1 MPGIRALVIAIG
13 LGIGVGVYVQAWLHW
28 PTFLAVAIGAVM
40 AIVLLLLAASLGE
53 DPATAD
59 AAWRRAAADLI
70 GRPPAG
76 KPDEPAAG
84 DPPTA
89 PRARP

>member
-1 MPGIRALVIAIG
+1 
-13 LGIGVGVYVQAWLHW
+13 
-28 PTFLAVAIGAVM
+28 
-40 AIVLLLLAASLGE
+40 LLLAASLGE

-70 GRPPAG
+70 GRPPAR
-76 KPDEPAAG
+76 KPDERAAG
-84 DPPTA
+84 DPPTG

>member
-1 MPGIRALVIAIG
+1 MPGIRAVALAIG
-13 LGIGVGVYVQAWLHW
+13 LGLGVGAYAQAWLHW

-53 DPATAD
+53 DAAAAD
-59 AAWRRAAADLI
+59 AAWREAAADLV
-70 GRPPAG
+70 GRPPART
-76 KPDEPAAG
+76 PDEPTTG
-84 DPPTA
+84 DPPTT

>member
-1 MPGIRALVIAIG
+1 VPGIRALVIAIG
-13 LGIGVGVYVQAWLHW
+13 LGLGVGVYVGAWLHW

-53 DPATAD
+53 DPAAAD
-59 AAWRRAAADLI
+59 AAWREAAPDLV
-70 GRPPAG
+70 GPPPRTPG
-76 KPDEPAAG
+76 EPAAG

>member
-1 MPGIRALVIAIG
+1 MPGIRALVIALG
-13 LGIGVGVYVQAWLHW
+13 LGFGVGVYVQAWLHW

-40 AIVLLLLAASLGE
+40 AIVMLLLAASLGE
-53 DPATAD
+53 DPAAAD
-59 AAWRRAAADLI
+59 AAWREAAPDLI
-70 GRPPAG
+70 GRAAAR
-76 KPDEPAAG
+76 KADEPGPA

>member
-13 LGIGVGVYVQAWLHW
+13 LGLGVGVYVQAWLHW

-40 AIVLLLLAASLGE
+40 AVVLLLLAASLGE
-53 DPATAD
+53 DPAAAD
-59 AAWRRAAADLI
+59 AAWREAAPDLV
-70 GRPPAG
+70 GRPPTR
-76 KPDEPAAG
+76 KPYEPAAG